1 MEQTRSSNRAD
12 LTARREAMVAE
23 QVAGRGIRT
32 PMILKAMTSVRREAF
47 LPLDLREFAY
57 DDTALLVGP
66 GQLMPQPYLVALMT
80 DALAL
85 EGDETVLDVGAGSG
99 YLAAVLASM
108 AARVVSVERQPEL
121 CARARDALAAEGVG
135 NVAVVLGDAATGC
148 PAEAPFDAI
157 LVTSGSSKPP
167 EALLHQLKIGG
178 RLVIPLGSDAQIQ
191 ELVCITRESERDYRY
206 NDLADV
212 NFMPLK
218 AAFGWSSED
227 VSASTPFGEWVQRDR
242 DTSLSQRIA
251 DAAESFDSIDQMPL
265 DGLLERIGDSRI
277 VLLGEAS
284 HGSAEFYLARE
295 RITRALIEQKGF
307 SFVAIEGDWPDAAR
321 VDHYVRHAEYPA
333 SEWTAFARFPTWMWR
348 NQEVRGFVDWLRSH
362 NAPLTS
368 EQRVAFHGLDLYS
381 LYNSIQSILEYLDE
395 VDPETAA
402 VARERYG
409 CLTPYQSD
417 PAAYSRAAL
426 NPHYHSC
433 EQSVLEML
441 SELQLR
447 HRHYAEHNGDRFLNT
462 VQNARL
468 VANAE
473 EYYRTM
479 FYGSRS
485 AWNMRDTHMF
495 ETLENLLHYHGESSR
510 AVVWAHNSHIGDS
523 DATEMALR
531 GEFNIGRLCRARYG
545 REVYSIGFGTYSG
558 TVAAASDWDRP
569 VEIKQVR
576 PALEG
581 SIEALCHQS
590 GVARFLLPLRQGDP
604 LLLNGLATRHL
615 ERAIGV
621 IYRPETERQSHYFET
636 RLPEQFDEYMWF
648 DETRAVTPLAT
659 ASLSGCPDTYPFGV

>member
-1 MEQTRSSNRAD
+1 MGQTASANPAD
-12 LTARREAMVAE
+12 MAARREAMVAN

-32 PMILKAMTSVRREAF
+32 PAILDAMTSVRREAF
-47 LPLDLREFAY
+47 MPLDLREFAY

-66 GQLMPQPYLVALMT
+66 GQLMPQPYLVALMI
-80 DALAL
+80 DALGLA
-85 EGDETVLDVGAGSG
+85 GGETVLDVGAGSG
-99 YLAAVLASM
+99 YLAAVLARM
-108 AARVVSVERQPEL
+108 AARVVSIERQPAL
-121 CARARDALAAEGVG
+121 CARARSVLAEEGVD
-135 NVAVVLGDAATGC
+135 NVDVVLGDAATGC
-148 PAEAPFDAI
+148 PSQAPFDAI
-157 LVTSGSSKPP
+157 LVTSGSPKPP
-167 EALLHQLKIGG
+167 QALLHQLKVGG
-178 RLVIPLGSDAQIQ
+178 RLVIPLGSNARIQ
-191 ELVCITRESERDYRY
+191 ELVCITREGEQDFRY
-206 NDLADV
+206 SDLADV
-212 NFMPLK
+212 NFMPLR

-227 VSASTPFGEWVQRDR
+227 LSVCTPFGEWVQRDR
-242 DTSLSQRIA
+242 ETSLSQRIA
-251 DAAESFDSIDQMPL
+251 DAALSFDSVDQMPL
-265 DGLLERIGDSRI
+265 EGLLERIGDSRI

-284 HGSAEFYLARE
+284 HGSSEFYLARAQ
-295 RITRALIEQKGF
+295 ITRALIEQKGF
-307 SFVAIEGDWPDAAR
+307 SFVAIEGDWPDAAQ

-348 NQEVRGFVDWLRSH
+348 NEEFRGFVDWLRSH
-362 NAPLTS
+362 NGGLPA

-381 LYNSIQSILEYLDE
+381 LYSSIQSILEYLDE

-433 EQSVLEML
+433 EESVLAML
-441 SELQLR
+441 SEIQQR
-447 HRHYAEHNGDRFLNT
+447 HRHYAEHDGDRFLNT

-473 EYYRTM
+473 EYYRTL

-495 ETLENLLHYHGESSR
+495 ETLENLLQHHREGSR
-510 AVVWAHNSHIGDS
+510 VVVWAHNSHVGDS

-558 TVAAASDWDRP
+558 TVAAASDWNRP
-569 VEIKQVR
+569 MEIKQVH

-581 SIEALCHQS
+581 SIEALCHQC

-604 LLLNGLATRHL
+604 MLLNGLATRHL

-636 RLPEQFDEYMWF
+636 RLPDQFDEYVWF
-648 DETRAVTPLAT
+648 DETRAVTPLVT
-659 ASLSGCPDTYPFGV
+659 ESLSGCPDTYPFGV